1 PRSVGHDRAPLA
13 VRMQG
18 LSRRFGHHTVL
29 RGVGLEGGGDLMGEV
44 GLAAFEDRGVRRILP
59 VGALLMGA
67 GVLATVFRRWLPG
80 EEATGTPPEG
90 GEVVA

>member
-1 PRSVGHDRAPLA
+1 
-13 VRMQG
+13 
-18 LSRRFGHHTVL
+18 
-29 RGVGLEGGGDLMGEV
+29 MGEV